1 MSEPENGGVVA
12 LIDGGGELLPYNS
25 FQLLL
30 GGQQAIPLK
39 LIGAGILVLGVDLE
53 EGLDVAGGGFVVLG
67 LEGAVD
73 AFEGVGAFHDGVDAE
88 ERVADA
94 RLGEVKLADLAADLV
109 GEVGGGGDVGEH
121 IVCVGVD
128 DVEDVRGALELEE
141 MAVEVGALRQKLVE
155 FNVHRSLVS
164 DAFVKEARHGA
175 NVGEGTDVL
184 NGLRRAEIDGSTNA
198 APVFFVGD
206 ISVGLWNSTHHQSHS
221 DQI

>member
-30 GGQQAIPLK
+30 GSQQAIPLK

-53 EGLDVAGGGFVVLG
+53 ESLDVEGGGLVVLG

-121 IVCVGVD
+121 VVGVGVD
-128 DVEDVRGALELEE
+128 DVEDVGGALELEE
-141 MAVEVGALRQKLVE
+141 VAVEVGALRQKLVE

-175 NVGEGTDVL
+175 NVGEGANVFD
-184 NGLRRAEIDGSTNA
+184 GLRRAEID
-198 APVFFVGD
+198 
-206 ISVGLWNSTHHQSHS
+206 
-221 DQI
+221 